1 MKYISVSTTLTDK
14 NSAKKMAK
22 TLVQERLA
30 ACANI
35 FRIES
40 IYWWEEKIEQE
51 EEYELVFK
59 TKRCLYPELEERIR
73 ELHSYEV
80 PSILSY
86 PIEQGLKNYLD
97 WINQETRKS

>member
-14 NSAKKMAK
+14 NSAKKIAK

-40 IYWWEEKIEQE
+40 IYWWKEKIEE
-51 EEYELVFK
+51 GEEYELVFK

-73 ELHSYEV
+73 DLHPYEV

-86 PIEQGLKNYLD
+86 PIEEGLKNYLD
-97 WINQETRKS
+97 WIDQETRKS

>member
-1 MKYISVSTTLTDK
+1 MEHISVSTTLTDK

-40 IYWWEEKIEQE
+40 IYWWKERIEEG
-51 EEYELVFK
+51 EEYELIFK
-59 TKRCLYPELEERIR
+59 TKRRLYPELEERIR
-73 ELHSYEV
+73 ELHPYEV

-97 WINQETRKS
+97 WIDQETRKS